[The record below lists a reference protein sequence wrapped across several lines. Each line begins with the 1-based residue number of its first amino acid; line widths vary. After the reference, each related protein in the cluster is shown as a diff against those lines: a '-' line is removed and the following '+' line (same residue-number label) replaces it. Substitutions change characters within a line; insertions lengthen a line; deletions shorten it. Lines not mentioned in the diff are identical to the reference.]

1 MKFKH
6 ETTLALLLLYSRGP
20 PILTIHDQ
28 FSNDQQL
35 GQAAVAGAGDKKSEI
50 LRGRGMHRVS
60 ANAIIKLTDQIKAF
74 IIYTFLIRTFSTK

>member
-6 ETTLALLLLYSRGP
+6 ETTLGLVYSRGP

-35 GQAAVAGAGDKKSEI
+35 GQAAQATAAGAGDKKSEI
-50 LRGRGMHRVS
+50 ERMHRVS

-74 IIYTFLIRTFSTK
+74 IIYTFLFRTFSMK

>member
-6 ETTLALLLLYSRGP
+6 ETTLGLVYSRGP

-35 GQAAVAGAGDKKSEI
+35 GQAAQATAAGVRDKKSEI
-50 LRGRGMHRVS
+50 ERMHRVS

-74 IIYTFLIRTFSTK
+74 IIYTFLVRTFSMK

>member
-6 ETTLALLLLYSRGP
+6 ETTLGLVYSRGP

-35 GQAAVAGAGDKKSEI
+35 GQAAQATFVGAGDKKSEI
-50 LRGRGMHRVS
+50 ERMHRVS

-74 IIYTFLIRTFSTK
+74 IIYTFLVRTFSMK

>member
-1 MKFKH
+1 MFITMKFKH
-6 ETTLALLLLYSRGP
+6 ETTLGLVYSRGP

-35 GQAAVAGAGDKKSEI
+35 GQATAAGAGDKKSEI
-50 LRGRGMHRVS
+50 ERMHRVS

-74 IIYTFLIRTFSTK
+74 IIYTFLIRTFSMK

>member
-1 MKFKH
+1 MKPH
-6 ETTLALLLLYSRGP
+6 WHCCCCTPGGP

-35 GQAAVAGAGDKKSEI
+35 GQAAVAGDKKSEI
-50 LRGRGMHRVS
+50 LRGWGMHRVS